1 MSTAGE
7 GDDGACHSGGS
18 QHTPVDAPWRGAARE
33 DVKTRLYRYVRS
45 TREGVPLSKIVG
57 DVFGVDADAGGAEY
71 QLARR
76 FFDRHPEFFKTDRRG
91 DLLWVEPR
99 IGIFTRLNLRQ
110 QYAKRKTTGRD
121 GGGTTAT
128 EATGDL
134 EGSDDG
140 TAGGR
145 GDDREDDGPT
155 YAKGRTRSFLSH
167 YLRFDADSVKRS
179 LLEQLVEDVEGTADK
194 WQVFERVRGEGDD
207 YLCLPYRTRHNDG
220 RRARGVREGF
230 EDALRQAAG
239 RHTEA
244 VVLTVTT
251 DPKEHDS
258 LTDAVD
264 ALTTNKGRLMSWLST
279 EYQIGYRPENLSVL
293 QFTESGLP
301 HYHIVLFGVSW
312 AVSQEQLAEK
322 WRSYGQGYVVDA
334 RTARNP
340 HDGDTWLLHDDEQGR
355 VSLSWYLGKAIRELV
370 DVAESTPADL
380 RDRLEDGDISA
391 WRQALYWATERRY
404 YTCSP
409 SLKRSTPDDD
419 LPHVPVWEFVG
430 VAEYA
435 DLPAHVRQG
444 ATFGDRPPPAT
455 GSASSSTSATA
466 AEAAGD

>member
-1 MSTAGE
+1 MSTTGE
-7 GDDGACHSGGS
+7 GDGGACHSGGS
-18 QHTPVDAPWRGAARE
+18 QHTPVDAPWSGAARE
-33 DVKTRLYRYVRS
+33 GDKTRLYRYVRS
-45 TREGVPLSKIVG
+45 TRDGVPLPKIVS
-57 DVFGVDADAGGAEY
+57 DVFGDDAEAGGAEY

-91 DLLWVEPR
+91 GLLWVEPR

-110 QYAKRKTTGRD
+110 QYVKRKTTGRD
-121 GGGTTAT
+121 GDDSTAT

-134 EGSDDG
+134 TAGDDK

-145 GDDREDDGPT
+145 GDGDDDPT
-155 YAKGRTRSFLSH
+155 YAKGRTRSYLSH
-167 YLRFDADSVKRS
+167 YLQIGADSVRRS
-179 LLEQLVEDVEGTADK
+179 LFEQLVEDVEGTADR

-220 RRARGVREGF
+220 GRAWDVREGF

-251 DPKEHDS
+251 NPAEHDS
-258 LTDAVD
+258 LTDAL
-264 ALTTNKGRLMSWLST
+264 ASLSTNKGRLMSWLST
-279 EYQIGYRPENLSVL
+279 EYQLGYRPENLSVL

-301 HYHIVLFGVSW
+301 HYHVVLFGVSW

-370 DVAESTPADL
+370 DVAESTPEEL
-380 RDRLEDGDISA
+380 RDRVEDGDLSA
-391 WRQALYWATERRY
+391 WRQALYWATERQY

-435 DLPAHVRQG
+435 DLPGHVRRR
-444 ATFGDRPPPAT
+444 ATFTDRPPPAT
-455 GSASSSTSATA
+455 ATA
-466 AEAAGD
+466 TESRSGTEAAVD

>member
-1 MSTAGE
+1 M
-7 GDDGACHSGGS
+7 
-18 QHTPVDAPWRGAARE
+18 RE
-33 DVKTRLYRYVRS
+33 DDKTRLFKYVRS
-45 TREGVPLSKIVG
+45 TREGVPLAKIVR
-57 DVFGVDADAGGAEY
+57 DVFGTDADAGGAEY

-76 FFDRHPEFFKTDRRG
+76 FFDRHPEFFNTDRRG

-110 QYAKRKTTGRD
+110 QYANGKTTGRE
-121 GGGTTAT
+121 GVETTAT
-128 EATGDL
+128 EPTDEF

-140 TAGGR
+140 ATGR
-145 GDDREDDGPT
+145 PEHTDDGPM
-155 YAKGRTRSFLSH
+155 YAKARTRSFLSN
-167 YLRFDADSVKRS
+167 YLQIGADSVRRS
-179 LLEQLVEDVEGTADK
+179 LFAQLVKDVEGTAGK
-194 WQVFERVRGEGDD
+194 WQIFERVRGKGDD

-220 RRARGVREGF
+220 RRARDVRGGF
-230 EDALRQAAG
+230 EDALGLAAG

-258 LTDAVD
+258 LTDAL
-264 ALTTNKGRLMSWLST
+264 ASLSTNKGRLMSWLST
-279 EYQIGYRPENLSVL
+279 EYQLGYRPENLSVL

-312 AVSQEQLAEK
+312 AVSQEQLAEM

-340 HDGDTWLLHDDEQGR
+340 HDGDSWLLHDDEQGR

-380 RDRLEDGDISA
+380 RDRIRDGDVSA
-391 WRQALYWATERRY
+391 WRQTLYWATERQY

-409 SLKRSTPDDD
+409 SLKRSTADDD

-430 VAEYA
+430 TAEYA
-435 DLPAHVRQG
+435 DLPAHVRRQ
-444 ATFGDRPPPAT
+444 ATFADRPPPAT
-455 GSASSSTSATA
+455 ASTSSITTAGATA
-466 AEAAGD
+466 D